1 MTDLAQEN
9 VEEEEQPLND
19 EELIKGHC
27 VELFSTR
34 DFVMEPQV
42 ITTLLA
48 FFQAGGQPEKVIEL
62 LSNNYNGLGQY
73 ANLFGCWLSD
83 LEMDGGFIET
93 INNEHEIVASS
104 SSNSVLLMGA
114 DVQQQI
120 ERCPSVR
127 DCFEQTISQMIKK
140 QFSPDAA
147 DKIFENDDGTEG
159 IDWLPELICH
169 RSWRRLIYELA
180 EHFPNCL
187 MLNFAVKLISD
198 AGFQHEISNV
208 NTAAQQLDIFSRV
221 FLSTLEQ
228 LLEEW
233 KNCLGD
239 CQVLAYRRHFAEL
252 KRVAC
257 HSEQTFM
264 YTQMLLNNVGWK
276 CKNQKQS
283 EICSSLAQQL
293 RLAFEGKKEDIE
305 GVHIGIIQSCI
316 DKIPLHII
324 QAMQTMF
331 AKGLNPADITQLYQ
345 AYSNPNPPP
354 VVLIRDPF
362 FTEMLIDGL
371 FSAVGAKIHLEHR
384 PKYIF
389 LLSYSSCVIET
400 INSEGILP
408 KRKQNKLELNSTKE
422 KMQQLVDI
430 LYSYEDLLLS
440 LEQLL
445 ELIKLPVLS
454 AAILHYLRTFLI
466 REDGVLTEPIPL
478 HYVLIDKI
486 AEKHFNLHERV
497 FKLLCSLYDHLSGQ
511 NEVAEIIMERQ
522 RQIVD
527 RFVNLLFF
535 GMAIPVLEKIVGMFK
550 SGYIDVSLVRY
561 FGIEVLELVEQP
573 YSPQFISALLPIV
586 TNREVFD
593 RATFEKHPIAKEFML
608 LNCGNS
614 K

>member
-1 MTDLAQEN
+1 
-9 VEEEEQPLND
+9 
-19 EELIKGHC
+19 
-27 VELFSTR
+27 
-34 DFVMEPQV
+34 
-42 ITTLLA
+42 
-48 FFQAGGQPEKVIEL
+48 
-62 LSNNYNGLGQY
+62 
-73 ANLFGCWLSD
+73 
-83 LEMDGGFIET
+83 
-93 INNEHEIVASS
+93 
-104 SSNSVLLMGA
+104 
-114 DVQQQI
+114 
-120 ERCPSVR
+120 
-127 DCFEQTISQMIKK
+127 
-140 QFSPDAA
+140 
-147 DKIFENDDGTEG
+147 
-159 IDWLPELICH
+159 
-169 RSWRRLIYELA
+169 
-180 EHFPNCL
+180 
-187 MLNFAVKLISD
+187 
-198 AGFQHEISNV
+198 
-208 NTAAQQLDIFSRV
+208 
-221 FLSTLEQ
+221 
-228 LLEEW
+228 
-233 KNCLGD
+233 
-239 CQVLAYRRHFAEL
+239 
-252 KRVAC
+252 
-257 HSEQTFM
+257 
-264 YTQMLLNNVGWK
+264 
-276 CKNQKQS
+276 
-283 EICSSLAQQL
+283 
-293 RLAFEGKKEDIE
+293 
-305 GVHIGIIQSCI
+305 
-316 DKIPLHII
+316 
-324 QAMQTMF
+324 MQTMF

-389 LLSYSSCVIET
+389 L
-400 INSEGILP
+400 
-408 KRKQNKLELNSTKE
+408 
-422 KMQQLVDI
+422 
-430 LYSYEDLLLS
+430 DLLLS

-586 TNREVFD
+586 TNRE
-593 RATFEKHPIAKEFML
+593 
-608 LNCGNS
+608 
-614 K
+614 

>member
-1 MTDLAQEN
+1 MQVKEKMTDLIEEN
-9 VEEEEQPLND
+9 VEGEEQPLND

-27 VELFSTR
+27 VELFSTK

-83 LEMDGGFIET
+83 LEMDGDFIET
-93 INNEHEIVASS
+93 INNEQEIVAST

-120 ERCPSVR
+120 
-127 DCFEQTISQMIKK
+127 D
-140 QFSPDAA
+140 
-147 DKIFENDDGTEG
+147 
-159 IDWLPELICH
+159 H

-345 AYSNPNPPP
+345 VLSLNLKFKISFQAYSNPNPPP

-408 KRKQNKLELNSTKE
+408 KRKQNKLELNSTRE
-422 KMQQLVDI
+422 KMQQLVDT

-497 FKLLCSLYDHLSGQ
+497 FKLLCALYDHLSGQ

-586 TNREVFD
+586 TNKEVGIFSLKKGKF
-593 RATFEKHPIAKEFML
+593 RKFLYLIRRTKFQTKIPYF
-608 LNCGNS
+608 NFTS
-614 K
+614 T

>member
-1 MTDLAQEN
+1 
-9 VEEEEQPLND
+9 
-19 EELIKGHC
+19 
-27 VELFSTR
+27 
-34 DFVMEPQV
+34 
-42 ITTLLA
+42 
-48 FFQAGGQPEKVIEL
+48 
-62 LSNNYNGLGQY
+62 
-73 ANLFGCWLSD
+73 
-83 LEMDGGFIET
+83 
-93 INNEHEIVASS
+93 
-104 SSNSVLLMGA
+104 
-114 DVQQQI
+114 
-120 ERCPSVR
+120 
-127 DCFEQTISQMIKK
+127 
-140 QFSPDAA
+140 
-147 DKIFENDDGTEG
+147 
-159 IDWLPELICH
+159 
-169 RSWRRLIYELA
+169 
-180 EHFPNCL
+180 
-187 MLNFAVKLISD
+187 
-198 AGFQHEISNV
+198 
-208 NTAAQQLDIFSRV
+208 
-221 FLSTLEQ
+221 
-228 LLEEW
+228 
-233 KNCLGD
+233 
-239 CQVLAYRRHFAEL
+239 
-252 KRVAC
+252 
-257 HSEQTFM
+257 
-264 YTQMLLNNVGWK
+264 
-276 CKNQKQS
+276 
-283 EICSSLAQQL
+283 
-293 RLAFEGKKEDIE
+293 
-305 GVHIGIIQSCI
+305 
-316 DKIPLHII
+316 
-324 QAMQTMF
+324 MF

-389 LLSYSSCVIET
+389 L
-400 INSEGILP
+400 
-408 KRKQNKLELNSTKE
+408 QNKLELNSTKE

-497 FKLLCSLYDHLSGQ
+497 FKLLCALYDHLSGQ

-608 LNCGNS
+608 LNCAFQVAFNIGSPNSWLIAKNASFNWNEQGLQRKKVRYNGSSKTSKPLGKKFDFGGPVGNLYTDTLTIDS
-614 K
+614 VQIPQFPFGAVTSGIPSQYQDPSGYDALCPIDGEFGLSPATGTSSLNSLTKSLDKPIVSIFTTKVGTGDDNAGSITFGSENVKNCKPKYSYVPLSERSNWVIGVQSININGQPSLNPLGPTKLKITNSGLYMYGPKKQLDILAKQLGFNVPKDSGTFYTKGSCKEMEKMPNIIINVGDNKKQAQIVLKPKQYMEVN